1 MGTYQIVH
9 EKNIECL
16 ICPHNCK
23 IPPGKKG
30 ICGVRK
36 NTGNKI
42 ELLTHGIISGYA
54 IDPVEKKPL
63 YHFYP
68 GYNILSVGSYGCN
81 MRCDF
86 CQNYHISQ
94 ECEITADPK
103 ITREKIISDITSA
116 SKNIGLAFTYNEP
129 VIWFEYIVEIASSV
143 RSKGFMT
150 ALVTN
155 GFVNKAPLHELIEL
169 TDAFNVDLKAFN
181 NDFYRKLTGASIKP
195 VKEALT
201 EIAKAGRH
209 LEITTLLIPG
219 QNDSLSEMESQ
230 VKWIGSELGD
240 ETPFHLSRYFP
251 MYQRHDPPTP
261 HDTLIRHFELAS
273 KYLKYV
279 YLGNTMSDT
288 GQATKCPKC
297 GETITN
303 RIGYDI
309 RNVGTRDG
317 KCNKCGREIYKN
329 FTFSSLK

>member
-1 MGTYQIVH
+1 MASFQIIH
-9 EKNIECL
+9 DNYIECL
-16 ICPHNCK
+16 ICPHNCR
-23 IPPGKKG
+23 IATGKKG

-54 IDPVEKKPL
+54 LDPVEKKPL

-81 MRCDF
+81 LKCDF

-94 ECEITADPK
+94 AEAQTTDSMITSD
-103 ITREKIISDITSA
+103 KIIKDMISG

-129 VIWFEYIVEIASSV
+129 VIWFEYIQEVASAVKKSGYKTV
-143 RSKGFMT
+143 
-150 ALVTN
+150 LVTN
-155 GFVNKAPLHELIEL
+155 GFINKDPLLELIDL
-169 TDAFNVDLKAFN
+169 TDAFNVDLKAFS
-181 NDFYRKLTGASIKP
+181 NDFYRRLTGASIEP

-230 VKWIGSELGD
+230 VKWIASELGE

-251 MYQRHDPPTP
+251 MYKRNDPPTP
-261 HDTLIRHFELAS
+261 HDLLISHYELAS

-279 YLGNTMSDT
+279 YLGNTMSASGQDT
-288 GQATKCPKC
+288 NCPAC
-297 GETITN
+297 GSTITT
-303 RIGYDI
+303 RTGYHI
-309 RNVGTRDG
+309 RNLGTSDG
-317 KCNKCGREIYKN
+317 RCNKCGKVIYRN
-329 FTFSSLK
+329 FIFSSLK